1 MILSSDCPAT
11 FTSIFSFSLRSPCL
25 FCLYC
30 VFLSGRPA
38 ISIFLFLSSGRPA
51 NSIFIFYFF
60 FRSPCD
66 YHLYFFF
73 FSQVALRSF
82 LYFCFSQV
90 ALRFRQAGKRE
101 ACQVG
106 ATVPYI
112 ICREKDSLPQNGA
125 VAERARHIDEITPD
139 GSWQPDIDYYLSQQ
153 VRTRG
158 LAWRKSGLDKVGF
171 KGCWVWTK

>member
-1 MILSSDCPAT
+1 MILSSGCPAT
-11 FTSIFSFSLRSPCL
+11 FTSIFSFSLRSPCD
-25 FCLYC
+25 FY
-30 VFLSGRPA
+30 LSFSFFRSPCE
-38 ISIFLFLSSGRPA
+38 
-51 NSIFIFYFF
+51 FYFYLLFF

-73 FSQVALRSF
+73 SSQFALQSF

-106 ATVPYI
+106 ATIPYI

-158 LAWRKSGLDKVGF
+158 LGWRKSGLDKVGF
-171 KGCWVWTK
+171 KGCRVWTK